1 MSITVE
7 RIEKAQEEL
16 FARLEEDL
24 AIANNSDYYLTGKDV
39 YYYTIAIK
47 NLEEL
52 KKTAEVE

>member
-24 AIANNSDYYLTGKDV
+24 AIANNSDYYMTGKDV
-39 YYYTIAIK
+39 YYYTIDIK
-47 NLEEL
+47 NL
-52 KKTAEVE
+52 